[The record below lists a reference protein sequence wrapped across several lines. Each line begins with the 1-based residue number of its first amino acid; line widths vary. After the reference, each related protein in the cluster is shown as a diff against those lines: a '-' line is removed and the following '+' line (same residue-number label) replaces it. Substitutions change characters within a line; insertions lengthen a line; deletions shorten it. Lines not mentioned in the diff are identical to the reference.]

1 LKRKLRRENRRGV
14 EGGMNREGLMLL
26 FLGSRRGILAAGKNP
41 SHQHRAEADQRAD
54 RERVN
59 APPIGIK
66 SIHDDRMLRRMDVK

>member
-1 LKRKLRRENRRGV
+1 VK
-14 EGGMNREGLMLL
+14 GGINREELMLL
-26 FLGSRRGILAAGKNP
+26 FLRSRGGILAAGKNP

-66 SIHDDRMLRRMDVK
+66 SIHDSRMLRRTDVK